1 MSAGTPRELGVTPRL
16 RGGARLVP
24 ASPFV
29 LAALLLMLAVLLAAV
44 SGKASLPAGEV
55 ARILAHR
62 LGMAMP
68 VTWTASHAAILL
80 EIRLPRVAL
89 AGLAGGA
96 LAMAGTTYQG
106 LFRNPLADPYLL
118 GVASGAGFGAVLA
131 FVLPL
136 PTGVSRLAVVQLL
149 AFAGALVAVAAVY
162 ALARSGGGAPATT
175 LVLAGVALG
184 ALANAATTLLMS
196 LRGDQLLVIYG
207 WLLGGFNTAAWAE
220 VRLVAPLVAVTAGA
234 MALGGRTLNLL
245 QFGEEQ
251 AATLGVDVERA
262 RLTLV
267 AVASLATAAAVS
279 AGGLI
284 GFVGLVVPHATR
296 LLCGPDHRRLLPLT
310 LLLGAAFLIAAD
322 TLARSLP
329 GAHEVPVGVVTAAVG
344 APFFLLLLRR
354 EKRAVSP

>member
-1 MSAGTPRELGVTPRL
+1 VNAGIPRKLGVTSL
-16 RGGARLVP
+16 LDGAARLVP

-29 LAALLLMLAVLLAAV
+29 VAAVLLLLAMLAAAV
-44 SGKASLPAGEV
+44 TGKASLPAGDV
-55 ARILAHR
+55 ARILAHH
-62 LGMAMP
+62 GGAVMEE
-68 VTWTASHAAILL
+68 TWPASHAAILL
-80 EIRLPRVAL
+80 EIRLPRIVL

-131 FVLPL
+131 FILPL
-136 PTGVSRLAVVQLL
+136 PLGFSRLAAVQFL
-149 AFAGALVAVAAVY
+149 AFAGALLAVAAVY
-162 ALARSGGGAPATT
+162 ALARSGAGAPATT

-196 LRGDQLLVIYG
+196 FRGDQLLVIYG
-207 WLLGGFNTAAWAE
+207 WLLGGFNTATWTE
-220 VRLVAPLVAVTAGA
+220 VRLVAPLVTATGVA
-234 MALGGRTLNLL
+234 MALAGRTLNLL

-262 RLTLV
+262 RLVLV

-284 GFVGLVVPHATR
+284 GFVGLVVPHAAR
-296 LLCGPDHRRLLPLT
+296 LLFGPDHRRLLPLT

-322 TLARSLP
+322 TVARSLP

-344 APFFLLLLRR
+344 APFFLALLRQ
-354 EKRAVSP
+354 EKRAAGS